1 MATDGIVYLTLGPY
15 GLLLAFVT
23 LGGALVIWRGLLGET
38 FAESGLLPLAVA
50 YASALAGLL
59 ALSFAFSYL
68 QFSDLVA
75 RGLFSESQRWSVM
88 PGRLLYAVL
97 LHLWI
102 VLPGLTLVCVPL
114 AAMLIRRRR
123 LGFLAV
129 GMIALGLWV
138 APSVA
143 LYAVAEK
150 TEWERTHFFEQ
161 AAAVLAGMLPAILL
175 VPLPFFLS
183 LSLLA
188 GRQQAEVGT
197 R

>member
-1 MATDGIVYLTLGPY
+1 MATDGVVYLMLGPY
-15 GLLLAFVT
+15 GLLLAFFT

-38 FAESGLLPLAVA
+38 FAELGLLPLAVA
-50 YASALAGLL
+50 YASALAGLS

-75 RGLFSESQRWSVM
+75 RGLFSESQRWSVV
-88 PGRLLYAVL
+88 PGRFLYAVL
-97 LHLWI
+97 FHLWI
-102 VLPGLTLVCVPL
+102 VLPSLTLVCVPP

-123 LGFLAV
+123 FGSLAV
-129 GMIALGLWV
+129 GMIALALWV

-161 AAAVLAGMLPAILL
+161 VASVLIGLLPGILL
-175 VPLPFFLS
+175 VPVPFFVS
-183 LSLLA
+183 LALLTRR
-188 GRQQAEVGT
+188 RQV
-197 R
+197 

>member
-1 MATDGIVYLTLGPY
+1 MATDGVVYLMLGPY
-15 GLLLAFVT
+15 GLLLAFFT

-38 FAESGLLPLAVA
+38 FAELGLLPLAVA
-50 YASALAGLL
+50 YASALAGLS

-75 RGLFSESQRWSVM
+75 RGLFSESQRWSVV
-88 PGRLLYAVL
+88 PGKFLYAVL
-97 LHLWI
+97 FHLWI
-102 VLPGLTLVCVPL
+102 VLPSLTLVCVPP

-123 LGFLAV
+123 FGSLAV
-129 GMIALGLWV
+129 GMIALALWV

-161 AAAVLAGMLPAILL
+161 VASVLIGILPGILL
-175 VPLPFFLS
+175 VPVPFFLS
-183 LSLLA
+183 LALLTRR
-188 GRQQAEVGT
+188 RQA
-197 R
+197 